1 MMMMMMMMMIRPEDD
16 ALSLARALSV
26 HGVDEFVFRAG
37 GVVVVRAG
45 ANGGRA
51 PGRPVGA
58 SASSRETRHLRA
70 TRRGIPQSSIGA
82 DVRYDV

>member
-1 MMMMMMMMMIRPEDD
+1 MMMMMMMMIRPEDD
-16 ALSLARALSV
+16 ALSRALSV

-37 GVVVVRAG
+37 GVFDVVAR

-51 PGRPVGA
+51 PGRPVGP